1 MLAALQQLRR
11 VVLVRY
17 LGASVI
23 ALACDMASFLA
34 LLGLGL
40 MAGLAA
46 AIGYC
51 IGIVVHWLV
60 SSRKVFAGSVAAGG
74 AARTRQK
81 ALFVVSALIGLGV
94 TTAIVAGG
102 TRLGLDPRLAKLIAV
117 GASFTIT
124 WLLRDVVVPIARQ
137 TRTLLVV
144 VDALSLAAANDLVS
158 AIQQDGWTEVSADG
172 HRGSALAVLPTLTQR
187 SRCSLLCGELREGAD
202 DVERKG
208 FLSLIREAHLEA
220 TGGGPDPI
228 FHKKALDAIRALS
241 AADRRVRYVSF
252 VRNFG
257 HQVAL
262 RAGLRHARGKA
273 VILVRQDGSV
283 TVNRVAVPSAQRAS
297 SYA

>member
-124 WLLRDVVVPIARQ
+124 WLLRDVVVFRK
-137 TRTLLVV
+137 
-144 VDALSLAAANDLVS
+144 DAAA
-158 AIQQDGWTEVSADG
+158 
-172 HRGSALAVLPTLTQR
+172 
-187 SRCSLLCGELREGAD
+187 
-202 DVERKG
+202 
-208 FLSLIREAHLEA
+208 
-220 TGGGPDPI
+220 
-228 FHKKALDAIRALS
+228 
-241 AADRRVRYVSF
+241 
-252 VRNFG
+252 
-257 HQVAL
+257 
-262 RAGLRHARGKA
+262 
-273 VILVRQDGSV
+273 
-283 TVNRVAVPSAQRAS
+283 
-297 SYA
+297 